1 MYQGID
7 QNQHLDRVSLMFV
20 VPNRWPWLVVLAGV
34 VVALVVHGQ
43 SSSPQ
48 TFWLGMPVWVL
59 MFILLQ
65 AALTLVAAWIARS

>member
-1 MYQGID
+1 MI
-7 QNQHLDRVSLMFV
+7 VM
-20 VPNRWPWLVVLAGV
+20 PNRWPWLVVLAGV

-43 SSSPQ
+43 SSSIRM
-48 TFWLGMPVWVL
+48 FWLGMPVWVL